1 MVVVAGC
8 RDVPLRSG
16 RRGLVIV
23 ASPGEHRRPRD
34 IEGCHPGR
42 CSCVRNVETPSG
54 SGSCWRA
61 GKPTVRNA
69 QFLGGNRMTKKRMPA
84 AETQRE
90 TTGAGP
96 APPAGRRGQPAGY
109 RDSCPDAKAR

>member
-23 ASPGEHRRPRD
+23 ASPGERRRPRD

-84 AETQRE
+84 AETSGEPQEWASPSRLVTW
-90 TTGAGP
+90 TTE
-96 APPAGRRGQPAGY
+96 RC
-109 RDSCPDAKAR
+109 RDWCPDAKAC

>member
-8 RDVPLRSG
+8 RDVPLESG

-34 IEGCHPGR
+34 IEGTHPGC
-42 CSCVRNVETPSG
+42 CSCGRNVETPSEVRILG
-54 SGSCWRA
+54 SGQ
-61 GKPTVRNA
+61 PTVRKA

-90 TTGAGP
+90 IGT
-96 APPAGRRGQPAGY
+96 R
-109 RDSCPDAKAR
+109 